1 MESFFTDH
9 EYWTGNAR
17 ELAYKAN
24 EWFLNSTTVQS
35 KELTE
40 RLVRDY
46 VAREILDRPERQ
58 GKEAIF
64 SYRQLIQL
72 VAARH
77 LIDANWPLED
87 IEREFRGQTTEVI
100 SKFIPGASLGTD
112 ADDTADLIDQFRQE
126 AGYGRDDARQ
136 RLRRRKIDQARQQVD
151 ISSALRNIGSDLTN
165 VIKEEFTAFQLAT
178 WMILFV
184 DQSKAAS
191 LTIEQAEQIGR
202 SITAALLNPRSLN
215 TRDYQYA
222 AISAADDMIELNRE
236 LQDAT
241 RELEREKARGNTYLR
256 AFESAEA
263 EKEMLSHEI
272 SALKAEV
279 RNLKENLLD
288 REKKDD

>member
-1 MESFFTDH
+1 M
-9 EYWTGNAR
+9 
-17 ELAYKAN
+17 
-24 EWFLNSTTVQS
+24 
-35 KELTE
+35 
-40 RLVRDY
+40 RDY

-87 IEREFRGQTTEVI
+87 IEREFRGQTTEMI
-100 SKFIPGASLGTD
+100 SKFISGASLDTD
-112 ADDTADLIDQFRQE
+112 LDDTADLIDQFRRE
-126 AGYGRDDARQ
+126 AGYRRDEARQ

-151 ISSALRNIGSDLTN
+151 ISSALSNIGSDLTN

-222 AISAADDMIELNRE
+222 AASSNDEIMRLHK
-236 LQDAT
+236 
-241 RELEREKARGNTYLR
+241 ELESEKARSVLEQEN
-256 AFESAEA
+256 S
-263 EKEMLSHEI
+263 LSQKRHLQHEI
-272 SALKAEV
+272 SALRAEV
-279 RNLKENLLD
+279 LSLKQALNGEG
-288 REKKDD
+288 